1 MTQSSA
7 ADPDISGWYLRDNE
21 SQPQRVRVAIEGRL
35 LSLCTLTGSEIARW
49 SLDQLENVSV
59 PVLGRDWVI
68 RDRRIGDPVLLLEND
83 QDYAAI
89 QSQTDDL
96 ALVGARTV
104 RQASFAAGQAG
115 SITGWPV
122 IILIVLV
129 SAIAALWQLF

>member
-49 SLDQLENVSV
+49 SLDQLENVSI

-89 QSQTDDL
+89 QSQADDL

-115 SITGWPV
+115 SVTGWPV

-129 SAIAALWQLF
+129 SAIAALWRLF